1 MAAKFAQDDGD
12 VVVIIG
18 SGAGGGT
25 LAHALA
31 KQGIRSVVLEAGK
44 RFEMNDIEN
53 DEWAMF
59 NKISWLD
66 KRIATG
72 GWDVA
77 QNHPNLP
84 AWIVKAVGG
93 STVHWAGVA
102 LRFRDF
108 EFRMRTENGEI
119 KGANL
124 LDWPLSYEELEPWYV
139 KAEQHMGVTGPTT
152 GMPYHQWHNSF
163 KVLAEGA
170 KRVGYKEIQSGPMA
184 INTQA
189 YDGRP
194 GCMQIGFCMQGCR
207 IGAKWSTLY
216 TDIPRAEATGNC
228 EVRPQS
234 MVLRIEHDARGKVNA
249 VIYADAQGRQQRQ
262 RARVVCVAGN
272 SIESPRLLLNSE
284 SSTFKD
290 GLANSSGQVGR
301 NYMTHTTAGIYA
313 TLPKPV
319 HMYRGTT
326 CAGVISDE
334 SYNDTSRGFIGG
346 YRLEVL
352 SLGLPFMSAFL
363 DPTPQG
369 WGRGFASK
377 MERYDHMSGVWL
389 CGEDL
394 PMEGN
399 RITLHASEK
408 DQYGLPVPVVN
419 KDDHAFDSAMRE
431 HGVEQTRKC
440 YEAVGATEVI
450 RLPSYPASHNMGTNR
465 MSAKASDGVVNK
477 WGQSHDIPN
486 LFVSDGSQFTTSG
499 GQNPTLTIVALALR
513 QAEYIGTQLS
523 QRAL

>member
-1 MAAKFAQDDGD
+1 
-12 VVVIIG
+12 
-18 SGAGGGT
+18 
-25 LAHALA
+25 
-31 KQGIRSVVLEAGK
+31 
-44 RFEMNDIEN
+44 
-53 DEWAMF
+53 
-59 NKISWLD
+59 
-66 KRIATG
+66 
-72 GWDVA
+72 
-77 QNHPNLP
+77 
-84 AWIVKAVGG
+84 
-93 STVHWAGVA
+93 
-102 LRFRDF
+102 
-108 EFRMRTENGEI
+108 
-119 KGANL
+119 
-124 LDWPLSYEELEPWYV
+124 
-139 KAEQHMGVTGPTT
+139 
-152 GMPYHQWHNSF
+152 
-163 KVLAEGA
+163 
-170 KRVGYKEIQSGPMA
+170 
-184 INTQA
+184 
-189 YDGRP
+189 
-194 GCMQIGFCMQGCR
+194 
-207 IGAKWSTLY
+207 
-216 TDIPRAEATGNC
+216 
-228 EVRPQS
+228 
-234 MVLRIEHDARGKVNA
+234 
-249 VIYADAQGRQQRQ
+249 
-262 RARVVCVAGN
+262 
-272 SIESPRLLLNSE
+272 
-284 SSTFKD
+284 
-290 GLANSSGQVGR
+290 
-301 NYMTHTTAGIYA
+301 MTHTTAGIYA

-334 SYNDTSRGFIGG
+334 SYNDPARGFIGG

-419 KDDHAFDSAMRE
+419 KDDHAFDIAMRE

-465 MSAKASDGVVNK
+465 MSAKAADGVVNK

-486 LFVSDGSQFTTSG
+486 LFISDGSQFTTSG